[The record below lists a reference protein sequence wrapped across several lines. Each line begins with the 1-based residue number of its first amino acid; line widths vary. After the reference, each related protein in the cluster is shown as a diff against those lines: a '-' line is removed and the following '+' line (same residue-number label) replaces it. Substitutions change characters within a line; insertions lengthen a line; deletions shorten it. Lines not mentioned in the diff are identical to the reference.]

1 MKNYYE
7 ILEVNPKASDE
18 IIKKVYKIKVK
29 QNHPDLFQGDEKTKA
44 EEITKELTEAY
55 NILSDSEKRKNY
67 DLELEQNDDKT
78 DELEQYKN
86 IIISL
91 KEENEYLKNVILS
104 KDNTITTYLNN
115 MNLNNYTNYNNNENY
130 NNINK
135 ANYNEEYIPHNAKE
149 VYENIKKAQYTTK
162 NTDARAYF
170 NSILYDLKQLAIKIG
185 ILFFFVIALLLFFW
199 GITGNNIFEIIK
211 IHF

>member
-104 KDNTITTYLNN
+104 KDNTINTYLNN

-149 VYENIKKAQYTTK
+149 VFNNIKKAH
-162 NTDARAYF
+162 NNAGNFNSREYF
-170 NSILYDLKQLAIKIG
+170 NSILFDLKQLGFKLG
-185 ILFFFVIALLLFFW
+185 ILLLFVISILLIFW
-199 GITGNNIFEIIK
+199 GITGNNIFKSI
-211 IHF
+211 F